1 MHKFNIHLTAF
12 VEGKAKLTCEL
23 KSDGSSRTK
32 LSLHY
37 GLSRQGATVQLVR
50 TWRYTVNNLFRSNLP
65 YENFSHN
72 CQCEIQLNSIL
83 KLEETHCSVN
93 PNCNCAVSTSSGQIP
108 IFFLMLWIYKAKYG
122 NRRFEKV
129 KVFCTKSCNSPAK
142 STVEQFSLKSA
153 EWLLSE

>member
-1 MHKFNIHLTAF
+1 MPQVHKFNIHLTAF

-108 IFFLMLWIYKAKYG
+108 IFFSC
-122 NRRFEKV
+122 FEFIKQNMETGDL
-129 KVFCTKSCNSPAK
+129 KRSKS
-142 STVEQFSLKSA
+142 SA
-153 EWLLSE
+153 QNHVILQLRVL